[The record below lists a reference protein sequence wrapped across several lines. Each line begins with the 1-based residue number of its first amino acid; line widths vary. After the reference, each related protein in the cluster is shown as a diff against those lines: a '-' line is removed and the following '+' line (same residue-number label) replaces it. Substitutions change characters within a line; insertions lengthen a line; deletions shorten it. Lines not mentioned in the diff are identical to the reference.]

1 MIDENIYTIIGP
13 TRRALRCQKGNQK
26 PQKKKDIQHNGQ
38 KKKDIQHNGQKK
50 KYKQRF
56 SKHYTDNK

>member
-38 KKKDIQHNGQKK
+38 KKK
-50 KYKQRF
+50 YKQRF